1 MLSEMAHWYT
11 VGVDGR
17 SGGAPRGLVWT
28 RPQCR
33 AGWRTVGLAPLR
45 SYISNFELHLREL
58 LSLSRTQSR
67 STTAQWALDVL
78 SVTQACP
85 SASVAGSATAPGEP

>member
-45 SYISNFELHLREL
+45 SYISNFELHLRGAVE
-58 LSLSRTQSR
+58 SFADTKSVARSGR
-67 STTAQWALDVL
+67 ST
-78 SVTQACP
+78 S
-85 SASVAGSATAPGEP
+85 